1 MIFGGNPNGQ
11 LWGELISALILVL
24 IGVWLLWF
32 WPRNLRRKVDRKVI
46 SEETAENALSKI
58 HPKQGYLLILIAVVL
73 TFMEFWK
80 AGFLGYSRLLA
91 LIPAAVSIGLFVLWL
106 RHRKKS

>member
-32 WPRNLRRKVDRKVI
+32 WPHNLRRKVDRKVI

-58 HPKQGYLLILIAVVL
+58 HPKQGYLLILIAAVL
-73 TFMEFWK
+73 TFMEFGKLDSW
-80 AGFLGYSRLLA
+80 GIHDCWR
-91 LIPAAVSIGLFVLWL
+91 
-106 RHRKKS
+106 